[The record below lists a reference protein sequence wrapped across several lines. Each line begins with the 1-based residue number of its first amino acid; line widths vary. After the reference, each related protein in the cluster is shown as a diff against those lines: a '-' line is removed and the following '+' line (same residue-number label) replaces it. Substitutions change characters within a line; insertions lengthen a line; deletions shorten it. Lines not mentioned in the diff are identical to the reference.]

1 MLKAKRITATSDELF
16 QKVMDLY
23 ELSFP
28 AVEKRDRKDNERLLG
43 DERFRLL
50 ALLDDEIF
58 VGMAGVWD
66 AGGMLYIEHLCTS
79 PELRGKGYGAA
90 ALELF
95 KATGKTVVLEIE
107 PPEDE
112 LTKRRQNFYLRN
124 GFGFNPYV
132 HHHPPYRAGDERH
145 LLNVMSFPPPTD
157 IAVVTEIAEEGEPV
171 VLPVGA
177 VLYYPK
183 PEETLW
189 EVARRYRIAE
199 EELRQRNPEGKSPV
213 LVYRR
218 LTSF

>member
-1 MLKAKRITATSDELF
+1 MLKAKRITSTDDVLF

-28 AVEKRDRKDNERLLG
+28 AVEKRDRADNEKLLG
-43 DERFRLL
+43 DERFWLI

-66 AGGMLYIEHLCTS
+66 AEGMLYVEHLCTS
-79 PELRGKGYGAA
+79 PELRGNGYGAA

-124 GFGFNPYV
+124 GFGF
-132 HHHPPYRAGDERH
+132 HSHIHRHPPYRAGDERH

-157 IAVVTEIAEEGEPV
+157 IAVVTALENFVEEI
-171 VLPVGA
+171 
-177 VLYYPK
+177 
-183 PEETLW
+183 
-189 EVARRYRIAE
+189 VADTK
-199 EELRQRNPEGKSPV
+199 Q
-213 LVYRR
+213 
-218 LTSF
+218 

>member
-1 MLKAKRITATSDELF
+1 MLKAKRITSTDDELF
-16 QKVMDLY
+16 QNVMDLY

-50 ALLDDEIF
+50 ALLDDGAF
-58 VGMAGVWD
+58 VGMAGIWD
-66 AGGMLYIEHLCTS
+66 AEGMLYVEHLCTS

-95 KATGKTVVLEIE
+95 KASGRTVVLEIE

-145 LLNVMSFPPPTD
+145 LLNVMSFPPPTG
-157 IAVVTEIAEEGEPV
+157 ISTVFSLERFIEEI
-171 VLPVGA
+171 
-177 VLYYPK
+177 
-183 PEETLW
+183 
-189 EVARRYRIAE
+189 VANKDKKA
-199 EELRQRNPEGKSPV
+199 
-213 LVYRR
+213 
-218 LTSF
+218 

>member
-28 AVEKRDRKDNERLLG
+28 AIEKRDRADNEKLLS
-43 DERFRLL
+43 DERFWLL

-66 AGGMLYIEHLCTS
+66 AEGMLYVEHLCTS
-79 PELRGKGYGAA
+79 PELQLRGKGYGAA

-112 LTKRRQNFYLRN
+112 LTKRRQQRLRLQSVC
-124 GFGFNPYV
+124 P
-132 HHHPPYRAGDERH
+132 
-145 LLNVMSFPPPTD
+145 SPPP
-157 IAVVTEIAEEGEPV
+157 
-171 VLPVGA
+171 LPRRRRAAFAQRDVIPSSYGHFNGVFAGA
-177 VLYYPK
+177 
-183 PEETLW
+183 
-189 EVARRYRIAE
+189 IH
-199 EELRQRNPEGKSPV
+199 
-213 LVYRR
+213 
-218 LTSF
+218 

>member
-28 AVEKRDRKDNERLLG
+28 AVEKRDRADNERLLG
-43 DERFRLL
+43 DERFWLL

-66 AGGMLYIEHLCTS
+66 AGGMLYIEHLSTS

-107 PPEDE
+107 PPEDD
-112 LTKRRQNFYLRN
+112 LTKRRQSRLLQIVQGLIDSVRAADCREDLVFRFATVHQLGDRVRLRC
-124 GFGFNPYV
+124 V
-132 HHHPPYRAGDERH
+132 ASKLEK
-145 LLNVMSFPPPTD
+145 S
-157 IAVVTEIAEEGEPV
+157 VV
-171 VLPVGA
+171 
-177 VLYYPK
+177 
-183 PEETLW
+183 
-189 EVARRYRIAE
+189 
-199 EELRQRNPEGKSPV
+199 
-213 LVYRR
+213 
-218 LTSF
+218 

>member
-1 MLKAKRITATSDELF
+1 MLKAKRITSTDDVLF

-28 AVEKRDRKDNERLLG
+28 AVEKRDRADNEKLLG

-95 KATGKTVVLEIE
+95 KARAGRSSSRSNRPKTISPKDGKTSICAAAS
-107 PPEDE
+107 DSIR
-112 LTKRRQNFYLRN
+112 TSIGIR
-124 GFGFNPYV
+124 
-132 HHHPPYRAGDERH
+132 
-145 LLNVMSFPPPTD
+145 PT
-157 IAVVTEIAEEGEPV
+157 VQETSVTCS
-171 VLPVGA
+171 
-177 VLYYPK
+177 
-183 PEETLW
+183 T
-189 EVARRYRIAE
+189 
-199 EELRQRNPEGKSPV
+199 
-213 LVYRR
+213 
-218 LTSF
+218 

>member
-28 AVEKRDRKDNERLLG
+28 AVEKRDRADNEKLLS
-43 DERFRLL
+43 DERFWLL

-58 VGMAGVWD
+58 VGMAGIWD
-66 AGGMLYIEHLCTS
+66 AEGMLYVEHLCTS

-145 LLNVMSFPPPTD
+145 LLNVMSFPPPTG
-157 IAVVTEIAEEGEPV
+157 ISTVFSLERFIEEI
-171 VLPVGA
+171 
-177 VLYYPK
+177 
-183 PEETLW
+183 
-189 EVARRYRIAE
+189 VANKDKKA
-199 EELRQRNPEGKSPV
+199 
-213 LVYRR
+213 
-218 LTSF
+218 